1 MKQSRTENSPQPHAQ
16 LSPVHTVALTTAH
29 NDQVGQHDITKAL
42 ADTLNDALSDEVA
55 RAKAVEAALDT
66 RVSALEVSIGHS
78 EMAFQLFVI
87 GAHRVKCLH
96 MHEHT
101 TALLPLRTLDY
112 RPFRQTSVAAVS
124 AAASIT
130 AGGLQTETARAQTQE
145 TKLSNALNTVT
156 VS

>member
-1 MKQSRTENSPQPHAQ
+1 M
-16 LSPVHTVALTTAH
+16 ALTTAH

-66 RVSALEVSIGHS
+66 RVSAVEVSMCHS

-96 MHEHT
+96 MHTHNR
-101 TALLPLRTLDY
+101 LLPLRTLDH

-130 AGGLQTETARAQTQE
+130 AGGLQAETARAQTQE
-145 TKLSNALNTVT
+145 TKLSNALNAVT